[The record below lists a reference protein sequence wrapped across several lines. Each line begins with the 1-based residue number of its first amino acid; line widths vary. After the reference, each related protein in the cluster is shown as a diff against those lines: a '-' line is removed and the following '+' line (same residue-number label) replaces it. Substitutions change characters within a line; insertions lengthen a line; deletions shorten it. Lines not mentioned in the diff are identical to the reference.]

1 MASLSIL
8 ASGIGDRCFHCGGS
22 RWGHGDRR
30 QATESDSSRKG
41 LILQGVRE
49 RGRAKSGSCQGTD
62 FGSIQKQI
70 PLLFN

>member
-1 MASLSIL
+1 MFSLW
-8 ASGIGDRCFHCGGS
+8 GIKMGA
-22 RWGHGDRR
+22 WGQEAGHRV
-30 QATESDSSRKG
+30 DSSRKG